1 MGAPAGGS
9 RSDLFREKYIG
20 EIDEKKM
27 SEDVAKTTQAMG
39 TVSVLIATVTFASA
53 FTLPGGYYQSASDGG
68 VPGTPILAGSYA
80 FRAFILADALAFICS
95 CLATFSL
102 VFAGVPAMELS
113 LRLRY
118 TQISTMFLHA
128 SGVSLIASFA
138 LGLYLVLAPTA
149 HATAITVCVIS
160 SGAFIFGNMEAWRMF
175 DGLNTAR
182 ARLGIRRL
190 LATWWDLAPL
200 AICLFAL
207 GIPFTSLIVIFGL
220 PPVTAIL
227 NKKTLPSLH
236 AKMDILAGQIFL
248 SALAL
253 VIILSSLI
261 AVMFSPSIRLIVQRW
276 KYYKTSGGLLAL
288 WEER

>member
-1 MGAPAGGS
+1 MPVWSFLYFRAWAMPNTYFWEFFLQNTRLVISRTLLLVGAPAGGN
-9 RSDLFREKYIG
+9 RSDLFLEKYYAK
-20 EIDEKKM
+20 IDEKKM

-39 TVSVLIATVTFASA
+39 IVSVLIATVTFASA

-113 LRLRY
+113 LRLSH
-118 TQISTMFLHA
+118 TQISAMLLHA
-128 SGVSLIASFA
+128 SGGSLIASFA

-160 SGAFIFGNMEAWRMF
+160 SGAFIFGNMEGWQMF

-182 ARLGIRRL
+182 ARLGLRG
-190 LATWWDLAPL
+190 LAVWCDLAP
-200 AICLFAL
+200 AVGVSALF
-207 GIPFTSLIVIFGL
+207 PFASLIAIFGV
-220 PPVTAIL
+220 PAIIGKGKNTRVL
-227 NKKTLPSLH
+227 IAEL
-236 AKMDILAGQIFL
+236 IFL
-248 SALAL
+248 SLF
-253 VIILSSLI
+253 VILK
-261 AVMFSPSIRLIVQRW
+261 APPH
-276 KYYKTSGGLLAL
+276 
-288 WEER
+288 